1 MKKFFK
7 ILGITFIVLL
17 VAALVLPY
25 VFKDKIVAVIK
36 TEANKN
42 LNAKFDFKDFDLSL
56 IKSFPDFLFQLNDL
70 SIIGINEFNNDTL
83 IHAKHINL
91 SVNLMSVIKGEQ
103 YKINDI
109 TVKDALLQGLVLKD
123 GKANWDI
130 TKPDSS
136 KTPEVAGE
144 PTKFKLQLKKFELAN
159 TTIVYDDEQMGFA
172 TKLFNTNHTL
182 KGDFTQDIFDI
193 TTVTEIEKWDL
204 TYGGVKYF
212 NKLRTNIDAALL
224 ADMPNFKFTFKDNKF
239 QLNNLGLGLDG
250 YFAMPK
256 EDMDMDLK
264 IVCKET
270 SFASILS
277 LIPGCYTTDF
287 KDVKT
292 SGRLAL
298 DAFVKGIYNDK
309 RMPAFGLKL
318 LVENAMFK
326 YPSLPGTVSNI
337 NVNVDVKNAT
347 GVPDATKIDINKFHV
362 EMASNPV
369 DVAMHIA
376 TPVSDP
382 YVDGTVKGRVDLNS
396 IKQFVPLEA
405 DQKLSGIITTDVY
418 MKGNKSSIDNKKF
431 NEFVCTGNL
440 MVQAMNY
447 VSKETP
453 YGVTIE
459 KMNINFTPQYAELL
473 AFDSKVGNSDLH
485 ANGKMENFIGYA
497 LADEMLIGKFNFS
510 SSYLDVNQL
519 MSDDGAETKPADTA
533 TSSSVVEVPSNIDF
547 EINSTIGKV
556 LYSNMEMT
564 NLLGTISVRN
574 STVAMEGV
582 KMNMLGGTLG
592 LKGLYSSK
600 DKKHPNVNF
609 DMVIGNWD
617 VTKTYKT
624 FNTVKKLAPIANYAK
639 GNFSMG
645 ISFSS
650 MLNDSM
656 SPVLSTLTGAGKL
669 KTSNMIITNL
679 PMLQKV
685 ADVVK
690 MPQYKQADLKDVIV
704 DFSFS
709 DGRVKVEP
717 FNFKIKN
724 TKMYLGGYQYFDQ
737 KIDYDLKA
745 EVPTSEFGGAANNFA
760 QGLLAQANSKG
771 ANMSIGEKVDLKIKI
786 GGTVTNPTVSAG
798 LADMGKSVVN
808 DLKDK
813 AKAEIDKKKAELEAK
828 AKAELEKQ
836 KAAAMNKANEEINKQ
851 KAAAEAQ
858 ANKLKSEAEAKAKA
872 EAEKAKKAAE
882 EKLKNEAKNKL
893 KGLFGK

>member
-1 MKKFFK
+1 MKKLVK
-7 ILGITFIVLL
+7 ILGISFLVLL
-17 VAALVLPY
+17 IAAIVLPY
-25 VFKDKIVAVIK
+25 LFKDKIIAVIK
-36 TEANKN
+36 EEANKN
-42 LNAKFDFKDFDLSL
+42 LNATFDFKEFDVSL
-56 IKSFPDFLFQLNDL
+56 IKSFPDFQFELGGL

-83 IHAKHINL
+83 IYAKNIYL

-109 TVKDALLQGLVLKD
+109 TIKDALLQGLVLKD

-130 TKPDSS
+130 TKPDNS
-136 KTPEVAGE
+136 VAKPASE
-144 PTKFKLQLKKFELAN
+144 PTKFKMQLQKFELAN
-159 TTIVYDDEQMGFA
+159 TTIVYDDAQMGFA

-193 TTVTEIEKWDL
+193 STVTDIEKWDL
-204 TYGGVKYF
+204 SYGGVRYF
-212 NKLRTNIDAALL
+212 NKLHTNIDAALQ

-239 QLNNLGLGLDG
+239 QLNNLALGLDG

-277 LIPGCYTTDF
+277 LVPGCYTADF

-298 DAFVKGIYNDK
+298 DAYVKGIYNEK

-326 YPSLPGTVSNI
+326 YPSLPGTVNNI

-362 EMASNPV
+362 EMAANPV

-376 TPVSDP
+376 TPISDP
-382 YVDGTVKGRVDLNS
+382 YVNGTVKGKIDLS
-396 IKQFVPLEA
+396 SVKQFIPLEA
-405 DQKLSGIITTDVY
+405 DQKLSGIIAADIY
-418 MKGNKSSIDNKKF
+418 MKGHKSSIDNKKF
-431 NEFVCTGNL
+431 NEFTCNGNL
-440 MVQAMNY
+440 AIKAMNY

-453 YGVTIE
+453 YGVMID
-459 KMNINFTPQYAELL
+459 KMNINFTPQYAELS
-473 AFDSKVGNSDLH
+473 AFDSRIGKSDLH
-485 ANGKMENFIGYA
+485 ANGKFENFIGYA
-497 LADEMLIGKFNFS
+497 LADEMLKGSFNVTS
-510 SSYLDVNQL
+510 SFLDLNQL
-519 MSDDGAETKPADTA
+519 MDVDDTQPAAADTA
-533 TSSSVVEVPSNIDF
+533 KAGVVEVPANLDF
-547 EINSTIGKV
+547 VMSSSLGKV

-564 NLLGTISVRN
+564 NMVGKITIRESKID
-574 STVAMEGV
+574 MENL
-582 KMNMLGGTLG
+582 KMNMIGGILAV
-592 LKGLYSSK
+592 KGFYDSK
-600 DKKHPNVNF
+600 DKKKPAVSF
-609 DMVIGNWD
+609 DMDIANWD
-617 VTKTYKT
+617 VKQTIKV
-624 FNTVKKLAPIANYAK
+624 FNTVNKVAPIAKYAS
-639 GNFSMG
+639 GNFSTK
-645 ISFSS
+645 IIFTSL
-650 MLNDSM
+650 LNDSM
-656 SPVLSTLTGAGKL
+656 SPLLSTLSGAGKL
-669 KTSNMIITNL
+669 NTNNIVITNL

-685 ADVVK
+685 ADLVK
-690 MPQYKQADLKDVIV
+690 MPQYKQADLKDAIV

-709 DGRVKVEP
+709 DGRVKIEP

-724 TKMYLGGYQYFDQ
+724 TKMNLGGYQYFDQ

-745 EVPTSEFGGAANNFA
+745 EIPTTELGGAANNLA
-760 QGLLAQANSKG
+760 QGLISQANSKG
-771 ANMSIGEKVDLKIKI
+771 ASMNIGEKVNLKIKI
-786 GGTVTNPTVSAG
+786 GGTVTIPTVSAG
-798 LADMGKSVVN
+798 LADMGKGLVN

-828 AKAELEKQ
+828 AKEELEKQ
-836 KAAAMNKANEEINKQ
+836 KAAVMNKAKAEIDKQ

-858 ANKLKSEAEAKAKA
+858 ANKLKLEAEAKAKA
-872 EAEKAKKAAE
+872 EADKAKKAAE